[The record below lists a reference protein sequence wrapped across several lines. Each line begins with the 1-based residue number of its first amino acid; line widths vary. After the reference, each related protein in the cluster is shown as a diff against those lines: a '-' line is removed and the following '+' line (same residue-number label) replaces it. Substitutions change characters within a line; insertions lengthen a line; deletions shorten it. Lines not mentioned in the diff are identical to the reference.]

1 MGQIQNS
8 INQLLFSTQVGSG
21 FIANTPAF
29 SEIKGA
35 KAREDVKIKPAQ
47 QTAEEAMAQSLE
59 DLIKEID
66 ASQEY
71 TPTGR
76 VSKTKQALEARY
88 RNVAGAKFQME
99 RGVRDFPSLAEKYNP
114 QIEKYGM
121 ELDEIRALQE
131 EKGFRQA
138 QKAVLKKKQDT
149 ERAKQARQSLTEG
162 ATD

>member
-1 MGQIQNS
+1 
-8 INQLLFSTQVGSG
+8 
-21 FIANTPAF
+21 
-29 SEIKGA
+29 
-35 KAREDVKIKPAQ
+35 
-47 QTAEEAMAQSLE
+47 MAQSLD

-66 ASQEY
+66 SSQEY

-76 VSKTKQALEARY
+76 VSKTKQALKIRY
-88 RNVAGAKFQME
+88 DKVAGAKFQME
-99 RGVRDFPSLAEKYNP
+99 RGVRDFPSLAEKYYP

-121 ELDEIRALQE
+121 ELDEIRKLQE

-162 ATD
+162 ATE